1 MNPLTFIR
9 KLNETDPEM
18 ARREYITRN
27 LLFFSFSITFSFSL
41 ITFILYL
48 LGKMPFDTL
57 LILVILSILLFGAM
71 LLTKAGFWRAAGIIL
86 PLLMYIL
93 QSTQT
98 ISAESMH
105 RAISCM
111 QF

>member
-57 LILVILSILLFGAM
+57 LILVILSILLFGPCCSR
-71 LLTKAGFWRAAGIIL
+71 KQDSGEL
-86 PLLMYIL
+86 PV
-93 QSTQT
+93 S
-98 ISAESMH
+98 SS
-105 RAISCM
+105 RC
-111 QF
+111 